1 MPSQRT
7 LTLALIASVAL
18 NLFVIGTVV
27 GGVVVAHRFRE
38 AAPAANRPRQPLW
51 TAADNLPAEH
61 RRAYRQLLRGE
72 AGGVGGQMRL
82 ARQARR
88 DAWSDLG
95 GEPLDGPAVS
105 KRLAEARTL
114 EMTARGGVEDRI
126 VAFAATLPAAERAEL
141 AKGLARS
148 GPGGGGRR
156 GDRGSREPRQP

>member
-27 GGVVVAHRFRE
+27 GGVVVGHRFRE
-38 AAPAANRPRQPLW
+38 ASPAANRPRQPLW
-51 TAADNLPAEH
+51 SAADTLPPEH

-72 AGGVGGQMRL
+72 AGGVRGQMRQ

-88 DAWSDLG
+88 DAWTYLG
-95 GEPLDGPAVS
+95 AETLDGPAIS
-105 KRLAEARTL
+105 KRLSEARTL

-126 VAFAATLPAAERAEL
+126 VAFAATLPPAERAEL
-141 AKGLARS
+141 ARGLARS
-148 GPGGGGRR
+148 GPGGR
-156 GDRGSREPRQP
+156 GPGEHRQP

>member
-27 GGVVVAHRFRE
+27 GGILVAQRFRD

-51 TAADNLPAEH
+51 TAADALPPEH

-72 AGGVGGQMRL
+72 AGGVGGQMRQ

-88 DAWSDLG
+88 EAWTGLG
-95 GEPLDGPAVS
+95 ADPLDGPAIS
-105 KRLAEARTL
+105 KRLSEARSL

-126 VAFAATLPAAERAEL
+126 VTFAATLPPKERAEL
-141 AKGLARS
+141 AKGLARGGQS
-148 GPGGGGRR
+148 GEHRPRR
-156 GDRGSREPRQP
+156 P